1 MFWQEELWQVLTED
15 FHLKPRLLEQYDTV
29 YRLYTAEGTYAIKE
43 IKYPE
48 EEFAYIFAATEHLR
62 SNGFSHIN
70 YMLLNEAGKASFQLG
85 EKRYFIAP
93 WLPGR
98 QLDYTIKED
107 VTVAAT
113 TLAQMHG
120 AAAGFLP
127 PYYKGR
133 IKWGELIENFRT
145 KLAQMDGWR
154 QAFTDTVFCQDYRAA
169 LDEMIGLGQ
178 EVVQSLVP
186 VYGDFN
192 RMEERWG
199 GFCHHDYAPHNIVLS
214 PDGVGQIIDFDY
226 CISDTGCH
234 DLASLMCRVLKKNEF
249 QEDLAY
255 GAWQEYQK
263 ERLLPKG
270 AKEVSLAFM
279 LFPQE
284 FWQCGFTY
292 FVEQNRPEA
301 KMEKRLQG
309 VLDASA
315 AKNAAIRSLAKWL

>member
-1 MFWQEELWQVLTED
+1 MSWQEELWQVLTAEY
-15 FHLKPRLLEQYDTV
+15 HLEPRLLEQYDTV
-29 YRLYTAEGTYAIKE
+29 YRLYSADGTYAIKE
-43 IKYPE
+43 VKYPK

-70 YMLLNEAGKASFQLG
+70 YMLLNNQGTPYFTLG
-85 EKRYFIAP
+85 EKSYFIAP

-98 QLDYTIKED
+98 QLDYTSKDD
-107 VTVAAT
+107 VIVAAH

-120 AAAGFLP
+120 AAAGFTP

-133 IKWGELIENFRT
+133 IKWGELIENFQT
-145 KLAQMDGWR
+145 KLSQMENWR
-154 QAFTDTVFCQDYRAA
+154 KHLTDTTFCRDYQSA
-169 LDEMIGLGQ
+169 LDQMIVLGK
-178 EVVQSLVP
+178 EVVQRLIP

-192 RMEERWG
+192 RVEERWS

-234 DLASLMCRVLKKNEF
+234 DLASLMCRVMKKNEF
-249 QEDLAY
+249 QQDLAY
-255 GAWQEYQK
+255 AAWRAYQQ
-263 ERLLPKG
+263 ERLLAKG
-270 AKEVSLAFM
+270 AKEVAVAFM

-292 FVEQNRPEA
+292 FVERNRPES
-301 KMEKRLQG
+301 KMEKRLQN
-309 VLDASA
+309 VLEMSEAKSA
-315 AKNAAIRSLAKWL
+315 AIANLAKWL

>member
-1 MFWQEELWQVLTED
+1 MSWQEELWQILTANY
-15 FHLKPRLLEQYDTV
+15 HLEPRLLEQYDTV
-29 YRLYTAEGTYAIKE
+29 YRLYGADGTYAIKE
-43 IKYPE
+43 VKYPQ

-62 SNGFSHIN
+62 SNGFAHIN

-98 QLDYTIKED
+98 QLDYADKDD
-107 VTVAAT
+107 VTVAAH
-113 TLAQMHG
+113 TLGQMHG
-120 AAAGFLP
+120 AAAGFVP

-133 IKWGELIENFRT
+133 IKWGELIDNFQS
-145 KLAQMDGWR
+145 KLGQMEGWR
-154 QAFTDTVFCQDYRAA
+154 NCLTDTAFCRDYQSA
-169 LDEMIGLGQ
+169 LDEMIALGRA
-178 EVVQSLVP
+178 VVANLIP

-192 RMEERWG
+192 RIEERWG

-234 DLASLMCRVLKKNEF
+234 DLASLMCRVLKKNDF
-249 QEDLAY
+249 QEELAFL
-255 GAWQEYQK
+255 AWQEYQQ
-263 ERLLPKG
+263 ERLLAKG
-270 AKEVSLAFM
+270 AKEVAVAFM

-292 FVEQNRPEA
+292 FVERNRPEA

-309 VLDASA
+309 VLEMSGAKSA
-315 AKNAAIRSLAKWL
+315 AINSLAKWL